1 MNKISKKFHNLYNS
15 AYWQLSII
23 ILIAFML
30 RIYRL
35 GYHDLWYDEI
45 ITLTKIP
52 HLNFLRVWNPPLYFA
67 LLAGWVKIFGFS
79 EISLRFP
86 SLLFSLAC
94 IPIIFLLGKEIFN
107 KSAGLY
113 ASLIIVLSPFQLW
126 YAQEARAY
134 STMLFLGLLSSYFQA
149 LFINRE
155 QHKYLFGYTISTI
168 LGLYTHPYY
177 VLFFIAQLICLFIY
191 CARNWSKKIL
201 VTILLI
207 GLSFI
212 PLIQKYSIRL
222 AQVISGYWIPSPD
235 WNSLLI
241 TVENLLL
248 GYNSRVSAYLISDI
262 LTLIL
267 FISAIWFVRQ
277 RKDSRRG
284 FIFCLILFVVPII
297 LAFLFSKLF
306 VPIYFDR
313 GLIVCSPY
321 YYLILGLGI
330 SAFRKKVAKSS
341 AIISI
346 FLLLVIGVNGFVK
359 NWLPSDFFHHVGA
372 PPKKPIKPIV
382 EFINKNS
389 GSDDVI
395 AFTNDSIMLPF
406 IWYAHGKD
414 VFYADRRGDD
424 INHFL
429 ERYRFLFGPGSTTPS
444 YKRLR
449 KENKFNVVFYK
460 IKELEFER
468 LWVLACDWSRDG
480 SLDENSLLIREWL
493 NKNFNLELEKEFDG
507 VWVYRYAK

>member
-1 MNKISKKFHNLYNS
+1 MNKISKRFRNLCNS
-15 AYWQLSII
+15 TYGQLSII
-23 ILIAFML
+23 ILIAFLL

-35 GYHDLWYDEI
+35 GYRDLWYDEI
-45 ITLTKIP
+45 ITLAKIP

-86 SLLFSLAC
+86 SLIFSLAC

-107 KSAGLY
+107 KSAALY
-113 ASLIIVLSPFQLW
+113 ASLVIALSPFQLW

-134 STMLFLGLLSSYFQA
+134 SSMLFLGLLSSYFQV
-149 LFINRE
+149 LFINRR
-155 QHKYLFGYTISTI
+155 QHKYLFGYAVSAI

-177 VLFFIAQLICLFIY
+177 VLFFIAQLICFFIY

-207 GLSFI
+207 ALSFI

-222 AQVISGYWIPSPD
+222 AQVIRGYWIPSPD

-241 TVENLLL
+241 TMENLLL
-248 GYNSRVSAYLISDI
+248 GYNNRVSAYLISDI

-267 FISAIWFVRQ
+267 VISAIWFVKQ
-277 RKDSRRG
+277 RRASKRG
-284 FIFCLILFVVPII
+284 FIFCLILFVVPIM

-346 FLLLVIGVNGFVK
+346 FLLLVIGVSGFVK
-359 NWLPSDFFHHVGA
+359 DWLPSDFFHHVGV

-382 EFINKNS
+382 EFINKSS
-389 GSDDVI
+389 GPDDII
-395 AFTNDSIMLPF
+395 AFTHDSVMLPF
-406 IWYAHGKD
+406 IWYDRGKD
-414 VFYADRRGDD
+414 VFYASRHGRD
-424 INHFL
+424 IIQFL
-429 ERYRFLFGPGSTTPS
+429 DRYRFLYWPGSVTPS
-444 YKRLR
+444 YKRPR
-449 KENKFNVVFYK
+449 KESKFNLVFYK
-460 IKELEFER
+460 IKELEFGK

-480 SLDENSLLIREWL
+480 NLDENSLLIREWL

-507 VWVYRYAK
+507 VWVYKYAK